1 MLRTLFI
8 AVFLSL
14 YILLVGPPLVVYALI
29 SGNPDPIYWA
39 GINGVMFFVRAV
51 GVRVRVEGRD
61 RIPPGVCLFVANHT
75 SSADAPAVVGAIPRR
90 IAILLKESLFK
101 WPIVGQ
107 AFRSVHFIPVNRS
120 VHESAIASVEKAAET
135 LRGGQSMLIYPEGTR
150 SPDGRLQRFKKGAV
164 VMAIKAGVPIVPIA
178 CSGAQKIMEKRSM
191 EIHPG
196 EILVEFLEPIDS
208 SKYSLEERETLN
220 ERVRMALAAALPPD
234 QRPSEFPEAGVVSS
248 AGDEETEDAN
258 AS

>member
-1 MLRTLFI
+1 
-8 AVFLSL
+8 
-14 YILLVGPPLVVYALI
+14 
-29 SGNPDPIYWA
+29 
-39 GINGVMFFVRAV
+39 
-51 GVRVRVEGRD
+51 
-61 RIPPGVCLFVANHT
+61 
-75 SSADAPAVVGAIPRR
+75 VVGAIPRR

-107 AFRSVHFIPVNRS
+107 AFRSVHFIPVNRRL
-120 VHESAIASVEKAAET
+120 HESAIASVEKAAEAM
-135 LRGGQSMLIYPEGTR
+135 RGGQSMLIYPEGTR

-191 EIHPG
+191 VIHPG
-196 EILVEFLEPIDS
+196 EIVVEFLEPIDS
-208 SKYSLEERETLN
+208 AKYSLDERETLN

-234 QRPSEFPEAGVVSS
+234 QQPNDAREAAPSSGGV
-248 AGDEETEDAN
+248 DQETEDAN